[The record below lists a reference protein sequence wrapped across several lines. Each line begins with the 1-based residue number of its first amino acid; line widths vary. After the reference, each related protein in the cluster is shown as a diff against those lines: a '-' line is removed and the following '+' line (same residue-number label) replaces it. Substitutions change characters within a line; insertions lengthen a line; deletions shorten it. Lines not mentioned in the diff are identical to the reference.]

1 MGGVD
6 ADVDEDVE
14 GGDFGYVDGDQAA
27 VRVVHEEVAA
37 KGAGGVVIDAAGA
50 VGDVAHDEGF
60 GAGAEAGED
69 VGDGGGEEEET
80 FGELEGDFF
89 GAGGADAM
97 DCLWDLEGIV
107 GWEES
112 YCFDDVGV
120 VEDLGW
126 DLVQSSGCS
135 SGLGDCRIR

>member
-27 VRVVHEEVAA
+27 VCVVHEEVAA
-37 KGAGGVVIDAAGA
+37 EGAGGVVIDAAGA
-50 VGDVAHDEGF
+50 VCHIAHDDGF

-69 VGDGGGEEEET
+69 VGDGGGEEKET

-89 GAGGADAM
+89 GAGGANAM
-97 DCLWDLEGIV
+97 DCLWDLEGVV
-107 GWEES
+107 GWEER

-120 VEDLGW
+120 IKDLGW
-126 DLVQSSGCS
+126 DLVQGSGCP
-135 SGLGDCRIR
+135 SGLRDCRIS